1 MTNLWLNTFQG
12 HNNAANVPKSSP
24 LPDAIADQC
33 LWCSGSAGRRGLT
46 DGRNTS
52 RVRQLSHYMERATWR
67 EPTLGGFNMSKRLTA
82 ALLIGA
88 FTASTA
94 ALAQG
99 VSFETIDSNQD
110 GFVSFDEVAAVVP
123 DMSEDVFKAADANQD
138 NLLDPAEFA
147 AVQP

>member
-1 MTNLWLNTFQG
+1 
-12 HNNAANVPKSSP
+12 
-24 LPDAIADQC
+24 
-33 LWCSGSAGRRGLT
+33 
-46 DGRNTS
+46 
-52 RVRQLSHYMERATWR
+52 
-67 EPTLGGFNMSKRLTA
+67 MSKRLTA